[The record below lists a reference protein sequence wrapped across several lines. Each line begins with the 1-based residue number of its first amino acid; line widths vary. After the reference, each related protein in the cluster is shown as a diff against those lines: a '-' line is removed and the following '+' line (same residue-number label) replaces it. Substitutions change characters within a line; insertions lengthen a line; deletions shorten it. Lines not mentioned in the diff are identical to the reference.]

1 MLVEGKQLRGASS
14 TAYLVEGLPNL
25 ISELLRESVPALSP
39 EQRGGVHV
47 AAVDLPVLV
56 VASKKEPLIWAHD
69 LRELK
74 GRRERRERERER
86 ERERGKDDGEGKEE
100 RKQRER
106 GTASQ

>member
-25 ISELLRESVPALSP
+25 ISKLLRESVPALSP

-47 AAVDLPVLV
+47 AAIDLPVLV

-69 LRELK
+69 LRELR
-74 GRRERRERERER
+74 GRRERERER
-86 ERERGKDDGEGKEE
+86 EGGKDDGEGKEE